1 MSSTSDRTVER
12 SPSLRSAIA
21 SLERMT
27 QTVPVLRSQRELTS
41 QEAFALLAHI
51 AYLERRT

>member
-1 MSSTSDRTVER
+1 MSGVSDRTGER

-21 SLERMT
+21 SLEQMT
-27 QTVPVLRSQRELTS
+27 ATVPLPPSQRVLTQ

-51 AYLERRT
+51 AYLEKRP